1 MRTNIDL
8 DEALMTEALELTGL
22 PTKKAV
28 VEKALQDLVG
38 HLSRKKAWEE
48 LRGMGWEGDLEEM
61 RRDIDPEADEK
72 LDAAE

>member
-8 DEALMTEALELTGL
+8 DDALMTEAMELTGL

-28 VEKALQDLVG
+28 VEKALHDMVR

-48 LRGMGWEGDLEEM
+48 LRGMGWEGDLDEM
-61 RRDIDPEADEK
+61 RTDIDPETDETQ
-72 LDAAE
+72 DAAE